1 MTCPRPS
8 GRRRRILLLLR
19 LSQLIPSARAQ
30 YAAYGPRQNPM
41 AYSGAGVMPGAMSS
55 GQHGPGSM
63 QAGNYGPAAGG
74 YYPGAM
80 QAGNYGPAAGGAY
93 APYTSMAWQ
102 QQPQASARRA
112 DVPHILVRTRD
123 ALHQDCV
130 CARRRWGH
138 RRSIQ

>member
-30 YAAYGPRQNPM
+30 YAAYGPQQNQM
-41 AYSGAGVMPGAMSS
+41 AYGGGAMPGAMSS
-55 GQHGPGSM
+55 GQYGPGAM
-63 QAGNYGPAAGG
+63 QGHHGPAAGG
-74 YYPGAM
+74 YPGAM

-102 QQPQASARRA
+102 QQPQQASERRA

-123 ALHQDCV
+123 ALHQYRV